1 MSKRVKENILSIV
14 KILNSSIA
22 AQNAEYIPNLA
33 WCILHMI
40 IRFCWMIKI
49 AGLENESIISI
60 LPHTTKL
67 F

>member
-33 WCILHMI
+33 
-40 IRFCWMIKI
+40 
-49 AGLENESIISI
+49 
-60 LPHTTKL
+60 
-67 F
+67 